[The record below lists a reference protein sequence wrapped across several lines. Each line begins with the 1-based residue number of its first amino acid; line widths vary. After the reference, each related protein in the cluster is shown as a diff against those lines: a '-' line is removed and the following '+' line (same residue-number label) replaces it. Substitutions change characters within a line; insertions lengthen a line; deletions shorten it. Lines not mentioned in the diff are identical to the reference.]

1 MKKVFAII
9 MAVMLVAVS
18 FSALA
23 AGSKTTNDVNN
34 VKVDEKVAVV
44 VEIVDPSEAVTAL
57 IEKLTAGDAEVVPA
71 DAANATLTEVLA
83 VVAKNVEEG
92 VGNVTAVL
100 APTTVFEKDQKVSV
114 FMGVPSEEKVEWE
127 AVTPVTVND
136 EGALE
141 LTFTEAQLM
150 TMQNVADVVLA
161 IFVAA
166 AE

>member
-34 VKVDEKVAVV
+34 VTVDEKVAVT
-44 VEIVDPSEAVTAL
+44 VEIVDPSEAVAAL

-83 VVAKNVEEG
+83 VLAQNVTEG
-92 VGNVTAVL
+92 VGSVTATL
-100 APTTVFEKDQKVSV
+100 ATTTVFEKDQKVSV
-114 FMGVPSEEKVEWE
+114 FMGAASDEKVEWE

-136 EGALE
+136 DGALE
-141 LTFTEAQLM
+141 VTFTEAQLM
-150 TMQNVADVVLA
+150 TMQNVANVVLA
-161 IFVAA
+161 IFVEA

>member
-83 VVAKNVEEG
+83 VV
-92 VGNVTAVL
+92 
-100 APTTVFEKDQKVSV
+100 
-114 FMGVPSEEKVEWE
+114 
-127 AVTPVTVND
+127 
-136 EGALE
+136 
-141 LTFTEAQLM
+141 
-150 TMQNVADVVLA
+150 
-161 IFVAA
+161 
-166 AE
+166 